1 MNLSKTIKDD
11 LLPKLRERY
20 ACRQRVGKTRMLDA
34 LCENYGYD
42 RKSVS
47 KLLGDACRRCAPKW
61 IGPSRR
67 FSTTSDNV
75 E

>member
-47 KLLGDACRRCAPKW
+47 KLLGDACRSGSAHR
-61 IGPSRR
+61 GVFRR
-67 FSTTSDNV
+67 PQTT
-75 E
+75 